1 MGIQIVFFFFK
12 SSERFNTGCDGRKKW
27 KLYSSKI
34 DLQGFFYWFVV
45 NNGEP
50 FKWLMQWGFVSQRQN
65 LEVLFSI
72 FMSDGTFLKVR
83 YTKNIPLYGGF

>member
-1 MGIQIVFFFFK
+1 MMQYSLRSHIPKRITF
-12 SSERFNTGCDGRKKW
+12 SEDR
-27 KLYSSKI
+27 LSKI
-34 DLQGFFYWFVV
+34 FYLMVV

-50 FKWLMQWGFVSQRQN
+50 LKVTYAISFILQRQN

-83 YTKNIPLYGGF
+83 YTKNIPLSGGF